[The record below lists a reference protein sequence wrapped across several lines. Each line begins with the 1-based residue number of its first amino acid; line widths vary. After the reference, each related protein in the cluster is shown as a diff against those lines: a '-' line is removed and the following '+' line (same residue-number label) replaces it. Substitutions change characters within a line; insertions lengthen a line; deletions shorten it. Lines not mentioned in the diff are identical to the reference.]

1 MMCCADACASK
12 TVHLEVTSSTEDSAE
27 KDLKALAKH
36 VMKRILEVS
45 MGSSHVRYQSRGE
58 GSTITDLVWDP
69 PCARRRAPNPTHALN
84 KSDFLDHIFS
94 AEYHIVGSSAIS
106 LVLFRLIRHPSSD
119 LTARI
124 SSRLGNAFTYNNPP
138 PKVKCPS
145 RLRKGESDEFSGPRS
160 VP

>member
-1 MMCCADACASK
+1 MVDLTQVRPIPPVDASLTAR
-12 TVHLEVTSSTEDSAE
+12 TAGMVEAYD
-27 KDLKALAKH
+27 D
-36 VMKRILEVS
+36 RVS
-45 MGSSHVRYQSRGE
+45 HMGNRV
-58 GSTITDLVWDP
+58 
-69 PCARRRAPNPTHALN
+69 ARAPNPTHALN
-84 KSDFLDHIFS
+84 KSDFLDHKFS

-119 LTARI
+119 LTDRI